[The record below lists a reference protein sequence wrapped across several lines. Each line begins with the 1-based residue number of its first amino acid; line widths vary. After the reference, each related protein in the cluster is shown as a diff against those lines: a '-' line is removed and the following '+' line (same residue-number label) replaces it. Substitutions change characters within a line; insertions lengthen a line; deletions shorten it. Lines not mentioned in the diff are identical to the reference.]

1 MQSVKPTIV
10 LVALLAGAIS
20 FVSVEGS
27 KVFPCL
33 HDHPSGFCG
42 VKKDDKF
49 LRTSLE
55 IVDSSKYYF
64 IHYSG
69 IDTLPAFPEGKGF
82 TCGKAGGIA
91 YCSNTKD
98 GFEDSDPDKYDKWI
112 GDHCKQA

>member
-49 LRTSLE
+49 LLW
-55 IVDSSKYYF
+55 
-64 IHYSG
+64 
-69 IDTLPAFPEGKGF
+69 PAFPEGKGF

-98 GFEDSDPDKYDKWI
+98 GFEDSDPDRYDKWI